1 MKTKKRKLTKIWLLY
16 SFSKEARKYI
26 LTNSFTVGS
35 EAELYLAR
43 LNDKRAYIIQQYLP
57 VVFPEDADQELLT
70 KRQLTY
76 TEEAARGEK
85 IEKIVSI
92 LMGTLILVGI
102 LMAVILVLTKG
113 KL

>member
-16 SFSKEARKYI
+16 SFSKESRKYI

-57 VVFPEDADQELLT
+57 VVFPEDVDQELLT
-70 KRQLTY
+70 KRKLTY
-76 TEEAARGEK
+76 AEEAARGEK

-92 LMGTLILVGI
+92 LMGTLVGI
-102 LMAVILVLTKG
+102 LMAVILVLAKG